1 MARKIR
7 KVEGYVLGELGEKG
21 KAWGLKFQWFIH
33 PTFELF

>member
-21 KAWGLKFQWFIH
+21 KAWGLVALHESF
-33 PTFELF
+33 